1 MVLVKQ
7 LRKLLARLQI
17 RLPLGI
23 SDEHRISS
31 RALAVD
37 DSSAIASRGARRL
50 RMDERCRGLGGPKP
64 EGWVDTRVGHPEHER
79 RDGRMGGGIGPH
91 GTWLRK

>member
-1 MVLVKQ
+1 
-7 LRKLLARLQI
+7 LQI

-37 DSSAIASRGARRL
+37 DRSAIASRGARRL
-50 RMDERCRGLGGPKP
+50 RMDERCGGLGGPKP

-79 RDGRMGGGIGPH
+79 RDGRMGSGIGPH